1 MNAWPPQASYPYGN
15 FSDTSNFKPG
25 KNALQ
30 SKTLMHITKGSLG
43 HAFTAN
49 TCTENISQISYWP
62 APLLQVSNLN
72 VLIFVHL
79 RYLLKSVPPQPN
91 SLLEGFPNRLRTLT
105 TKVIRSLISYAGRG
119 PT

>member
-1 MNAWPPQASYPYGN
+1 MVIFLTPL
-15 FSDTSNFKPG
+15 TSNLERIRFSLTTFP
-25 KNALQ
+25 L
-30 SKTLMHITKGSLG
+30 LTKGSLG

-49 TCTENISQISYWP
+49 ICTENISQISYWP

-91 SLLEGFPNRLRTLT
+91 SLLEIFPNLKELAPLRRFDQKKTMQPINKRHNSCFIT
-105 TKVIRSLISYAGRG
+105 R
-119 PT
+119 

>member
-1 MNAWPPQASYPYGN
+1 MIGRADIEGSKSDVALDAWPPQASYPYGN
-15 FSDTSNFKPG
+15 FSDTSNFKFG
-25 KNALQ
+25 KNAIRLFTFTQ
-30 SKTLMHITKGSLG
+30 LTKGSLG

-49 TCTENISQISYWP
+49 ICTENISQISYWP

-91 SLLEGFPNRLRTLT
+91 SPLEDFPSR
-105 TKVIRSLISYAGRG
+105 
-119 PT
+119 